1 MQKLVPAT
9 ATTTIALWL
18 TKKESAFSCCHC
30 PSSSIHVSHV
40 WWYQQLLPCSYTATH
55 DFLDTHSL
63 TQQQFFNALSLHN
76 KQFWNSFAI
85 NLECNATT
93 FLHSTIVISQNSSA
107 FFTEETSADMATGSP
122 KKKRPVIDSHVSS
135 V

>member
-9 ATTTIALWL
+9 TTTTIALWL

-63 TQQQFFNALSLHN
+63 THTTTILQFA
-76 KQFWNSFAI
+76 FAI

-107 FFTEETSADMATGSP
+107 FFIEETSADMATGSP
-122 KKKRPVIDSHVSS
+122 KKKRPAIDSHVSS